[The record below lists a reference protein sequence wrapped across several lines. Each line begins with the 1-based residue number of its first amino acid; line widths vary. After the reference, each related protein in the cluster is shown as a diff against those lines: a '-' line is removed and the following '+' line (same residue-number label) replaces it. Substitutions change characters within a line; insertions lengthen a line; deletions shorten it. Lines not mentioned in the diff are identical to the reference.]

1 MLKKLSL
8 TLLAAVFFSFSAAP
22 IQAAAEERSI
32 AQKVGDTLH
41 SIAQNLKEES
51 GQNKIKHSPDEER
64 KAEKNRNRVRKSTL
78 ILTTLSQ
85 KKGSNSFFSLSLSPC
100 SHF

>member
-41 SIAQNLKEES
+41 SIAKNLKEES
-51 GQNKIKHSPDEER
+51 GQNKIRHSPDEER
-64 KAEKNRNRVRKSTL
+64 KAEKKQEQSAKEHFNSDDAQPQERK
-78 ILTTLSQ
+78 
-85 KKGSNSFFSLSLSPC
+85 
-100 SHF
+100 

>member
-22 IQAAAEERSI
+22 ILANAEERSI

-51 GQNKIKHSPDEER
+51 GQNKIKHSPEEER
-64 KAEKNRNRVRKSTL
+64 KVEKIQEKNAKEHFSSEEV
-78 ILTTLSQ
+78 Q
-85 KKGSNSFFSLSLSPC
+85 KNEKK
-100 SHF
+100 

>member
-22 IQAAAEERSI
+22 IQANAEERSI

-51 GQNKIKHSPDEER
+51 GQNKIKHSPEEER
-64 KAEKNRNRVRKSTL
+64 KAEKIQEKNAKEHFS
-78 ILTTLSQ
+78 SDEAQ
-85 KKGSNSFFSLSLSPC
+85 KNEKE
-100 SHF
+100 

>member
-22 IQAAAEERSI
+22 IQANAEERSI

-51 GQNKIKHSPDEER
+51 GQNKIKHSPEEER
-64 KAEKNRNRVRKSTL
+64 KAEKKQEQSAKEHFNSDDAQPQERK
-78 ILTTLSQ
+78 
-85 KKGSNSFFSLSLSPC
+85 
-100 SHF
+100 